1 MEKRHLHQGIA
12 IHIAAGFLV
21 VLVLMA
27 SLAFVGLHYISE
39 ANQRLHVIVDEN
51 NEKTVLATT
60 MQNAIRERVLS
71 MHTMSLMTDIFDK
84 EEEVQ
89 RLYGHGADYIGARLR
104 FLDMPLSRE
113 EGAMLDRI
121 SELGQ
126 EARKDVMTVIDLLMN
141 DRYAEAA
148 EVIRL
153 GALPKQQAMREQ
165 LDALVRMQQEQ
176 TDDAMQA
183 TETTY
188 LEARNLML
196 LLGGVTLLT
205 GTGIAV
211 FVSRWAGNKTQELAH
226 QAHFDS
232 LTGLAN
238 RTLLLSRLEESIV
251 QSRRSRLPF
260 AVALMD
266 LDRFK
271 EVNDTLGHEVGDELL
286 REVGL
291 RLHEAVRFEDTVARL
306 GGDEFVVLFQN
317 LGKDEVTRVADKL
330 LASLDQPFVW
340 DGQSIDLAASM
351 GISVYPAHGVTSS
364 TLLRHADIAMYA
376 AKRAGRRH
384 ILYAPEQERVSRY
397 DLSLKSELREAI
409 QADQLMLHYQPKI
422 DHRTRRVVGLEAL
435 VRWNHPGRGFLPPDE
450 FVGLAEA
457 SGLIGLLTEWVLRS
471 ALGELASLHQRG
483 HPLTV
488 SVNLSARSLH
498 DAGLPAAIYAL
509 LEESGVP
516 ARYLTLELTESA
528 IMTNPEEAL
537 TILTELDRMG
547 IALSIDDFGTGYSSL
562 AYLKQLP
569 VDEIKIDKSF
579 VLDMEHNES
588 DAVIVRS
595 IIDLAHNLGLQVT
608 AEGVETLPAWDTLT
622 RWGCDLSQG
631 YLMSR
636 PLPAEQLADWLRQSP
651 WAREKGSKKGLAP
664 FFGPL
669 DAETA
674 SPR

>member
-1 MEKRHLHQGIA
+1 MEKRHQHPGVA
-12 IHIAAGFLV
+12 AHIAVGFLF
-21 VLVLMA
+21 VLALMV
-27 SLAFVGLHYISE
+27 SLSFVGLRYMTE
-39 ANQRLHVIVDEN
+39 ANQRLHVIVEEN
-51 NEKTVLATT
+51 NAKTALATT

-84 EEEVQ
+84 DAEAQ
-89 RLYGHGADYIGARLR
+89 RLAEHGADYIAARLR
-104 FLDMPLSRE
+104 FLDMQLSSE
-113 EGAMLDRI
+113 ENAMMDRI
-121 SELGQ
+121 NELGRD
-126 EARKDVMTVIDLLMN
+126 AREDVMAVIDLLMQ
-141 DRYAEAA
+141 DRHAEAL
-148 EVIRL
+148 EKISQN
-153 GALPKQQAMREQ
+153 ALPKQQAMGAQ
-165 LDALVRMQQEQ
+165 LDALVRWQQER
-176 TDDAMQA
+176 TDAA
-183 TETTY
+183 IRTAETSY

-196 LLGGVTLLT
+196 LLGSVTLLT
-205 GTGIAV
+205 GIGIAI
-211 FVSRWAGNKTQELAH
+211 FVSRWANHKTQELAH

-238 RTLLLSRLEESIV
+238 RSLLLSRLEQSITRA
-251 QSRRSRLPF
+251 QTSRQPF

-271 EVNDTLGHEVGDELL
+271 EVNDTLGHEIGDELL

-291 RLHEAVRFEDTVARL
+291 RLHEAVRFDDTVARL

-317 LGKDEVTRVADKL
+317 LENDEVSLVADKL
-330 LASLDQPFVW
+330 LASLDRPFVW

-351 GISVYPAHGVTSS
+351 GISIFPTHGDTSS

-376 AKRAGRRH
+376 AKRTGRH
-384 ILYAPEQERVSRY
+384 HVLYAPEQERISRC
-397 DLSLKSELREAI
+397 DLSLNSELREAI
-409 QADQLMLHYQPKI
+409 LSDQLMLHYQPKI
-422 DHRTRRVVGLEAL
+422 DHQARCVVGLEAL
-435 VRWNHPGRGFLPPDE
+435 VRWSHPTRGFLPPDQ
-450 FVGLAEA
+450 FVGLAEET
-457 SGLIGLLTEWVLRS
+457 GLIGLLTEWVLRT
-471 ALGELASLHQRG
+471 ALKDLAVLHARG
-483 HPLTV
+483 YALTV
-488 SVNLSARSLH
+488 SVNLSARSMH
-498 DAGLPAAIYAL
+498 DAGLPASILAL
-509 LEESGVP
+509 LEESGVA

-528 IMTNPEEAL
+528 IMTNPDEAL

-579 VLDMEHNES
+579 VMDMEENES
-588 DAVIVRS
+588 DAIIVHS
-595 IIDLAHNLGLQVT
+595 IIDLAHNLGLVVT

-651 WAREKGSKKGLAP
+651 WARGKGSEP
-664 FFGPL
+664 FFSSL